1 MKQLITKLLMLTA
14 VLSACTN
21 LYAYQEYDFEVDG
34 IYYNI
39 TSSTEK
45 TVEVTYDEDIYGYRN
60 SYSGNIV
67 IPEQVIYNS
76 DTYSVTSIGDEAFYE
91 CYKLASVTI
100 PNSVT
105 TIGDSAF
112 DGCKNLTSVTI
123 PNSVTSIG
131 SLAFYGCSGLKSVYI
146 SDLSAW
152 CKIEFG
158 GWSANPLYY
167 AHLYLNGKLVT
178 DLTIPDG
185 VTEIKDYAFYGNSNL
200 TSVTIPNSV
209 TSIGDYAFSD
219 CTGLTSVTIPNS
231 VTAINDGVFN
241 GCSGLTSVTIPNS
254 ITSIGDRA
262 FDGCTGL
269 KELTIE
275 ECETTLSLGCNY
287 FDGFSTAGLGEG
299 LFYDCPLETV
309 YLGRNISY
317 KSGNQAGYSP
327 FYKTPI
333 TSLAI
338 SNSVTS
344 IGNYLFRGCTGL
356 TSVTIPNSVTS
367 IGDCA
372 FSECS
377 NTKELVIED
386 GEKILELGDNRYDGL
401 VFCYDGLFYDCPLE
415 TVYLG
420 RNLNYDSSNYSGYSP
435 FYETSITTLT
445 IGNTVT
451 SIGDHAFDGCSGL
464 TFVTMGNS
472 VTSIGYEAFNN
483 CSKLTSVT
491 IPSSVISIGGRA
503 FCNCTGLESVNISD
517 LSAWC
522 KISFS
527 GEDSNPLYY
536 AHNLYLNGELVT
548 DLTIPD
554 GITVIKGCAFI
565 GCRGLTSVTTP
576 NNVTAING
584 SAFKNCS
591 DLASITIPNSVT
603 TIGGSAFGGCNLS
616 HISFE
621 YNKDIYVGTLA
632 EDNPNAIADIYVPND
647 VIWFSNENPY
657 SNFNY
662 NLYFDNDLVTE
673 YTFPKDAL
681 EIQSNVFKGCISIK
695 DITVP
700 DNIIIIGSAAFKD
713 SGLESLILGR
723 KVTKIEE
730 NAFNCNNLMKISS
743 LNTYY
748 PIIKVSSFSDYSY
761 QNAIVNVPKESL
773 KDYKESEWGNFQ
785 NLNGKTFGNIEY
797 ITRGEVKV
805 TISGRNIIVDGA
817 DDLLKRVYNLSGQL
831 IYSGMDDTIP
841 ISTSGIYL
849 INIADKTYKLTI
861 K

>member
-287 FDGFSTAGLGEG
+287 LDGGYYGTTGLGEG

-317 KSGNQAGYSP
+317 RSGKQAGYSP

-356 TSVTIPNSVTS
+356 TSVTIPNSVTLIGFSAFEDCSGLTSVTIPNSVTS
-367 IGDCA
+367 IGNYA

-377 NTKELVIED
+377 NVKELVIED
-386 GEKILELGDNRYDGL
+386 GEKILELGDNG
-401 VFCYDGLFYDCPLE
+401 YDGLFYDCPLE

-420 RNLNYDSSNYSGYSP
+420 RNLNYDIYESGWSP
-435 FYETSITTLT
+435 FYETSITSLT
-445 IGNTVT
+445 I
-451 SIGDHAFDGCSGL
+451 S
-464 TFVTMGNS
+464 NS
-472 VTSIGYEAFNN
+472 VTSIGDYLFQG
-483 CSKLTSVT
+483 CTGLTSVT
-491 IPSSVISIGGRA
+491 IPNSITSIGRSA
-503 FCNCTGLESVNISD
+503 FEDCSGLKSVYISD

-527 GEDSNPLYY
+527 NEDSNPLSY

-554 GITVIKGCAFI
+554 GITGIKYCAFI

-576 NNVTAING
+576 NNVTAIGG

-603 TIGGSAFGGCNLS
+603 KIGGSAFRGCNLN

-621 YNKDIYVGTLA
+621 YNKDIDVGTLA

-647 VIWFSNENPY
+647 VIWFSNANLY

-695 DITVP
+695 GITVP

-730 NAFNCNNLMKISS
+730 DAFNCNNLMKISS

-761 QNAIVNVPKESL
+761 QNAIVNVPMESL

-797 ITRGEVKV
+797 ITSGEMKV
-805 TISGRNIIVDGA
+805 TISGGNIIVDGA